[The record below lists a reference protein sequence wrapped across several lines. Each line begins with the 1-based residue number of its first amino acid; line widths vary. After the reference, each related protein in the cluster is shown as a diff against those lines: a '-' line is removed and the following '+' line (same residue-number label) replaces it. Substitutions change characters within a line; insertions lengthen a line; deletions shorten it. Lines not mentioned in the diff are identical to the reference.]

1 MKRETPLHRIIV
13 LPFFCFGKPCSFLA
27 QPTSHAFFGALLRIL
42 PETAQ
47 AMKQGTPVHRI
58 FVLHRLLSFSNTT
71 WTMPCGPSLF
81 HFENGLSF
89 QYIGYWRLSLRL
101 LRRTAKVMATKSA
114 TMNTALWRKSDA
126 ISFFAQCKDN
136 CSCTGWRM
144 DETTLLLC
152 KNSKRRS
159 QARMEPLWQA
169 CKMVQ

>member
-152 KNSKRRS
+152 KNSK
-159 QARMEPLWQA
+159 
-169 CKMVQ
+169 